1 MTSKNSSLID
11 SGKFQ
16 KLLFRRRLW
25 PAAMTGLIFFI
36 YHILAPGLILNPNS
50 HFNAFGIAAD
60 SQGLSLPQ
68 RYALDIFSDEGAF
81 YLLIT
86 TGIAIVLA
94 IQGFAW
100 LDSRRQLDFYE
111 SQPVSRRQRFFGTV
125 LNSFLIYA
133 GCYLATLV
141 PGLLIAAGNG
151 AMSAHLPAGAF
162 RRFGLALSLFA
173 GVYGISVLA
182 ALLTGTV
189 IFAVLGTFILLSAEA
204 AYRIL
209 FSSYSQTFLTTWS
222 TQWFTGKTFT
232 MPFSWYTEDKFLPNL
247 LIAAAALLLSWI
259 SFRLRKSESAGTTVV
274 FAPVRLLVKTG
285 IVLFV
290 SLLAGLFGENLF
302 SSSEFAAP
310 VILILFFTALCCCIM
325 EIIYAMSFRDLFRH
339 PVQIAVYSAAALA
352 IFVGFRLDLCGVN
365 RYVPDASKVESCA
378 LLFEQNHYNNS
389 FYVPETGDVS
399 YDMQQYLEK
408 NMVLGDVPAVL
419 DLTRRGIEETV
430 ANADRDEDTGV
441 FSRRINVEVLFR
453 YKNGRKAWREFHVD
467 AVQDATLLDAAFS
480 STDYKDARY
489 FLNDT
494 FFNGHAS
501 EIELTASNAWGSKNG
516 TGGYAAFLDAYR
528 RDLASFRFS
537 DGGSAPLIGC
547 VTADYDMKRAN
558 PDSWYSVYHQF
569 PVFESF
575 TNTLAYLRENGL
587 WMDIPADLSGIQSV
601 SVDIIDRDGNSDG
614 GPREVTYKDPAQI
627 RVICDSAVFVAD
639 NFPGG
644 YYPEWM
650 AETGDGSGIY
660 AVTVRYMDG
669 TTGSGSAS
677 GYFRKGSVPGFAAA
691 DLK

>member
-68 RYALDIFSDEGAF
+68 QYALDIFSDEGAF

-111 SQPVSRRQRFFGTV
+111 SQPFSRRQRFFGTV

-247 LIAAAALLLSWI
+247 LIAAATLLLSWI

-285 IVLFV
+285 IVLYV
-290 SLLAGLFGENLF
+290 SLLAGLFGANLF

-352 IFVGFRLDLCGVN
+352 IFLGFRLDLCGVN
-365 RYVPDASKVESCA
+365 RYVPDASRVESCA
-378 LLFEQNHYNNS
+378 LLFEQNDYNNS
-389 FYVPETGDVS
+389 FYVPETGGVS

-408 NMVLGDVPAVL
+408 NTMLSDVPAVL
-419 DLTRRGIEETV
+419 DLTRRGIAETV
-430 ANADRDEDTGV
+430 EDADRDEDTGA

-453 YKNGRKAWREFHVD
+453 YKNGRKTWRKFQVD
-467 AVQDATLLDAAFS
+467 AVQDAALLDAAFS
-480 STDYKDARY
+480 TTDYKDAEATGMEEREMAP
-489 FLNDT
+489 T
-494 FFNGHAS
+494 ARAS
-501 EIELTASNAWGSKNG
+501 AGMRRRLPSRIIFTYPKRSPSGPPSRVQRMPASARKETVEPPTAAEVPS
-516 TGGYAAFLDAYR
+516 AYTQKSGRKLLIPVWQADR
-528 RDLASFRFS
+528 R
-537 DGGSAPLIGC
+537 
-547 VTADYDMKRAN
+547 TMKRV
-558 PDSWYSVYHQF
+558 S
-569 PVFESF
+569 FEKAGQ
-575 TNTLAYLRENGL
+575 LLRAGEAA
-587 WMDIPADLSGIQSV
+587 PERAAEEFRAAVCRTLSGTRMSLPLKK
-601 SVDIIDRDGNSDG
+601 R
-614 GPREVTYKDPAQI
+614 R
-627 RVICDSAVFVAD
+627 AV
-639 NFPGG
+639 P
-644 YYPEWM
+644 M
-650 AETGDGSGIY
+650 T
-660 AVTVRYMDG
+660 
-669 TTGSGSAS
+669 
-677 GYFRKGSVPGFAAA
+677 AATA
-691 DLK
+691 P